1 MENPDLRQILQKYGF
16 DFKKSLGQNFLT
28 DRGLLR
34 AIVRDAG
41 VQKTD
46 TVIEIGTG
54 AGTLTAELAAAAGK
68 VVTFDVDRALEPILQ
83 ETLSGID
90 NVETVFGDV
99 LKMSDEELTEFSGTD
114 YKVVANIPYYITTP
128 LVMRFMEAAVPPRSM
143 TLTVQKEV
151 AERIVAQSGTPEY
164 GALSVTVQ
172 LRSDP
177 KITRIV
183 PRQLFR
189 PIPNVDSA
197 VVRLDILEK
206 FPDADIAKVS
216 RLARAGFG
224 MRRKTLVNNL
234 AALTGADKITI
245 QSAIGEAGFDPKVR
259 GESLTAADYVYL
271 YKVLTEKGF
280 KI

>member
-1 MENPDLRQILQKYGF
+1 MENPDVRQILQKYGF

-41 VQKTD
+41 VTEGD
-46 TVIEIGTG
+46 TVVEIGAG

-68 VVTFDVDRALEPILQ
+68 VIGFDVDRALEPVLK
-83 ETLSGID
+83 ETLSGKD
-90 NVETVFGDV
+90 NTEIVFRDV
-99 LKMSDEELTEFSGTD
+99 LKMKDEEIFALSGKE

-128 LVMRFMEAAVPPRSM
+128 LVMRFMECSVPPASM

-151 AERIVAQSGTPEY
+151 AERIVAAPGTPEY
-164 GALSVTVQ
+164 GALSVTVR

-177 KITRIV
+177 KITRTV

-189 PIPNVDSA
+189 PVPKVDSA
-197 VVRLDILEK
+197 VVRFDIFEK
-206 FPDADIAKVS
+206 FPGVDIAAVS

-224 MRRKTLVNNL
+224 MRRKTLVNNI
-234 AALTGADKITI
+234 AVLTGAEKAVVCSKYAERPLI
-245 QSAIGEAGFDPKVR
+245 
-259 GESLTAADYVYL
+259 LTSPPL
-271 YKVLTEKGF
+271 RM
-280 KI
+280 

>member
-1 MENPDLRQILQKYGF
+1 
-16 DFKKSLGQNFLT
+16 
-28 DRGLLR
+28 
-34 AIVRDAG
+34 
-41 VQKTD
+41 
-46 TVIEIGTG
+46 
-54 AGTLTAELAAAAGK
+54 
-68 VVTFDVDRALEPILQ
+68 
-83 ETLSGID
+83 
-90 NVETVFGDV
+90 
-99 LKMSDEELTEFSGTD
+99 
-114 YKVVANIPYYITTP
+114 
-128 LVMRFMEAAVPPRSM
+128 MRFMESAVPPRSM

-197 VVRLDILEK
+197 VVRLDISEK

-259 GESLTAADYVYL
+259 GESLSAADYVYL

>member
-1 MENPDLRQILQKYGF
+1 MENPDVRQILQKYGF

-41 VQKTD
+41 VTEGD
-46 TVIEIGTG
+46 TVVEIGTG

-68 VVTFDVDRALEPILQ
+68 VIGFDVDRALEPVLK
-83 ETLSGID
+83 ETLSGKD
-90 NVETVFGDV
+90 NTEIVFRDV
-99 LKMSDEELTEFSGTD
+99 LKMKDEEIFALSGKE

-128 LVMRFMEAAVPPRSM
+128 LVMRFMECSVPPASM

-151 AERIVAQSGTPEY
+151 AERIVAAPGTPEY
-164 GALSVTVQ
+164 GALSVTVR

-177 KITRIV
+177 KITRTV

-189 PIPNVDSA
+189 PVPKVDSA
-197 VVRLDILEK
+197 VVRFDIFEK
-206 FPDADIAKVS
+206 FPGVDIAAVS

-224 MRRKTLVNNL
+224 MRRKTLVNNI
-234 AALTGADKITI
+234 AVLTGAEKAAVERAVT
-245 QSAIGEAGFDPKVR
+245 AAGFDPKVR
-259 GESLTAADYVYL
+259 GENLSAADYVSL
-271 YKVLTEKGF
+271 YGILIADNF